1 MVQVRDYLLP
11 VSASGVDRERLPKRA
26 ALVVAL
32 VYRRR
37 IGLLEGAANRES
49 STTVSRPFLLMF
61 KHPLVHGLDMCRVTR
76 QVAGSVHPVL
86 TTILALLALGK
97 PGTYTDTP
105 FTRVCVCNALIR

>member
-1 MVQVRDYLLP
+1 MFECVWDMDSKNGYFKNLTCPMTFFHDL
-11 VSASGVDRERLPKRA
+11 
-26 ALVVAL
+26 
-32 VYRRR
+32 
-37 IGLLEGAANRES
+37 GLF
-49 STTVSRPFLLMF
+49 PLMF